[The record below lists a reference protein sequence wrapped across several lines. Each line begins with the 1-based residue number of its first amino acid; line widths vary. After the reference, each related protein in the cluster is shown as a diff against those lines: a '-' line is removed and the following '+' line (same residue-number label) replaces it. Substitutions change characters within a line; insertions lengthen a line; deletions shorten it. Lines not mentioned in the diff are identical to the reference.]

1 MGRLAMLASDWSVEK
16 YASNVTEVGMLEA
29 MLERKDERV
38 DELIQAQGVRWGL
51 ARNSIMV
58 CWDWLRRTTSLG
70 WDWLEMTS

>member
-1 MGRLAMLASDWSVEK
+1 MGRLAMLDSDWSVEK
-16 YASNVTEVGMLEA
+16 YASNVTEVGVLEA
-29 MLERKDERV
+29 MLERKGERV

-51 ARNSIMV
+51 ARNDIMV

>member
-38 DELIQAQGVRWGL
+38 DELIQAQGVRWAL
-51 ARNSIMV
+51 ARNDIIV
-58 CWDWLRRTTSLG
+58 CWDWL
-70 WDWLEMTS
+70 